1 MIIKLYFVCAARTH
15 MYGVQMKAEIE
26 SVKQA
31 ALAAIDAADSVQQ
44 LGEVR
49 VRFLGK
55 SGELTSLMKGLGAL
69 SKEERPE
76 MGKVLNV
83 ARTEIEAAL
92 EHKLAAAEEREKQ
105 ARLSAEAVDVTLP
118 GKRPARGTLHP
129 ITQVREDIVRV
140 FLGMGFEVAEGPE
153 IESDLYNFQL
163 LNVPKDHPAR
173 DMQDTFYVNDSFVL
187 RTHTSPMQARM
198 MTTKKPPI
206 RVVIPGRVY
215 RSDDDASHSPIFHQI
230 EGLAVDKYITMGDLE
245 GCLTAFAQQ
254 MFSKDTEIRLRPSYF
269 PFTEPSVEVDVTC
282 AICGGKGC
290 RVCKGTGWVEILGA
304 GIVNPAVLEMCG
316 IDSKEYSGFA
326 FGLGLERIAMIK
338 YGIPNIKLFYE
349 NDVRFLKQFN
359 GEVEK

>member
-1 MIIKLYFVCAARTH
+1 
-15 MYGVQMKAEIE
+15 MKEKIE
-26 SVKQA
+26 SIKSVALLAIEQA
-31 ALAAIDAADSVQQ
+31 TTSSGLND
-44 LGEVR
+44 VR

-55 SGELTSLMKGLGAL
+55 SGEITSLMKLLGTV
-69 SKEERPE
+69 SKEERPA
-76 MGKVLNV
+76 MGKALNDV
-83 ARTEIEAAL
+83 RVQIESAL
-92 EHKLAAAEEREKQ
+92 DAKTAVVEESEKQ
-105 ARLSAEAVDVTLP
+105 ARLAAEAVDVTLP
-118 GKRPARGTLHP
+118 GKTSAKGSLHP
-129 ITQVREDIVRV
+129 LTLVREDILRV
-140 FLGMGFEVAEGPE
+140 FLGMGFSVAEGPE

-173 DMQDTFYVNDSFVL
+173 DMQDTFYVNDNFVL
-187 RTHTSPMQARM
+187 RTHTSPMQARI
-198 MTTKKPPI
+198 MTTTQPPI

-230 EGLAVDKYITMGDLE
+230 EGLAVDKHITVGDLE
-245 GCLTAFAQQ
+245 GCLQTFAEQ
-254 MFSKDTEIRLRPSYF
+254 MFSSDTRIRLRPSYF

-282 AICGGKGC
+282 AICHGKGC

-349 NDVRFLKQFN
+349 NDVRFLEQFN
-359 GEVEK
+359 

>member
-1 MIIKLYFVCAARTH
+1 
-15 MYGVQMKAEIE
+15 MKDKIDEL
-26 SVKQA
+26 KCA
-31 ALAAIDAADSVQQ
+31 ALAAVAAAETSAE
-44 LGEVR
+44 LGDIK

-55 SGELTSLMKGLGAL
+55 SGEITSLMKGLGAL

-76 MGKVLNV
+76 AGKVLNM
-83 ARTEIEAAL
+83 ARTEIENAIESKLESAL
-92 EHKLAAAEEREKQ
+92 RREKE
-105 ARLSAEAVDVTLP
+105 ARLAAEAVDVTLP
-118 GKRPARGTLHP
+118 ANTAKRGTLHP
-129 ITQVREDIVRV
+129 ITQVREEIVNV
-140 FLGMGFEVAEGPE
+140 FLGMGFSVAEGPE
-153 IESDLYNFQL
+153 IESDLFNFQL

-187 RTHTSPMQARM
+187 RTHTSPMQARI
-198 MTTKKPPI
+198 MTTEKPPI

-230 EGLAVDKYITMGDLE
+230 EGLAVDRHITVGDLQ
-245 GCLTAFAQQ
+245 GCLEAFAQKL
-254 MFSKDTEIRLRPSYF
+254 FSPSTKIRLRPSYF

-304 GIVNPAVLEMCG
+304 GIVNPSVLEMCG
-316 IDSKEYSGFA
+316 ISPDEYSGFA

-349 NDVRFLKQFN
+349 NDMRFLKQFY
-359 GEVEK
+359 GEVRK

>member
-1 MIIKLYFVCAARTH
+1 
-15 MYGVQMKAEIE
+15 MKEKIE
-26 SVKQA
+26 SIKSA
-31 ALAAIDAADSVQQ
+31 ALLAIEQATTSSGLND
-44 LGEVR
+44 VR

-55 SGELTSLMKGLGAL
+55 SGEITSLMKLLGTV
-69 SKEERPE
+69 SKEERPA
-76 MGKVLNV
+76 MGKALNDV
-83 ARTEIEAAL
+83 RVQIESAL
-92 EHKLAAAEEREKQ
+92 DAKTAVVEESEKQ
-105 ARLSAEAVDVTLP
+105 ARLAAEAVDVTLP
-118 GKRPARGTLHP
+118 GKTPAKGSLHP
-129 ITQVREDIVRV
+129 LTLVREDILKV
-140 FLGMGFEVAEGPE
+140 FLGMGFSVAEGPE

-173 DMQDTFYVNDSFVL
+173 DMQDTFYVNDNFVL
-187 RTHTSPMQARM
+187 RTHTSPMQARI
-198 MTTKKPPI
+198 MTTTQPPI

-230 EGLAVDKYITMGDLE
+230 EGLAVDKHITVGDLE
-245 GCLTAFAQQ
+245 GCLQTFAEQ
-254 MFSKDTEIRLRPSYF
+254 MFSSDTRIRLRPSYF

-282 AICGGKGC
+282 AICHGKGC

-349 NDVRFLKQFN
+349 NDVRFLEQFN
-359 GEVEK
+359 

>member
-1 MIIKLYFVCAARTH
+1 
-15 MYGVQMKAEIE
+15 MKEKIE
-26 SVKQA
+26 SIKSA
-31 ALAAIDAADSVQQ
+31 ALLAIEQATTSSGLND
-44 LGEVR
+44 VR

-55 SGELTSLMKGLGAL
+55 SGEITSLMKLLGTV
-69 SKEERPE
+69 SKEERPA
-76 MGKVLNV
+76 MGKALNDV
-83 ARTEIEAAL
+83 RVQIESAL
-92 EHKLAAAEEREKQ
+92 DAKTAVVEESEKQ
-105 ARLSAEAVDVTLP
+105 ARLAAEAVDVTLP
-118 GKRPARGTLHP
+118 GKTSAKGSLHP
-129 ITQVREDIVRV
+129 LTLVREDILRV
-140 FLGMGFEVAEGPE
+140 FLGMGFSVAEGPE

-173 DMQDTFYVNDSFVL
+173 DMQDTFYVNDNFVL
-187 RTHTSPMQARM
+187 RTHTSPMQARI
-198 MTTKKPPI
+198 MTTTQPPI

-230 EGLAVDKYITMGDLE
+230 EGLAVDKHITVGDLE
-245 GCLTAFAQQ
+245 GCLQTFAEQL
-254 MFSKDTEIRLRPSYF
+254 FSSDTRIRLRPSYF

-282 AICGGKGC
+282 AICHGKGC

-349 NDVRFLKQFN
+349 NDVRFLEQFN
-359 GEVEK
+359 

>member
-1 MIIKLYFVCAARTH
+1 MRDKIDELKR
-15 MYGVQMKAEIE
+15 
-26 SVKQA
+26 A
-31 ALAAIDAADSVQQ
+31 ALAAVAAAETSAE
-44 LGEVR
+44 LGDIK

-55 SGELTSLMKGLGAL
+55 SGEITSLMKGLGAL

-76 MGKVLNV
+76 AGKVLNM
-83 ARTEIEAAL
+83 ARTEIENAIESKLESAL
-92 EHKLAAAEEREKQ
+92 RREKE
-105 ARLSAEAVDVTLP
+105 ARLAAEAVDVTLP
-118 GKRPARGTLHP
+118 ANTAKRGTLHP
-129 ITQVREDIVRV
+129 ITQVREEIVNV
-140 FLGMGFEVAEGPE
+140 FLGMGFSVAEGPE
-153 IESDLYNFQL
+153 IESDLFNFQL

-187 RTHTSPMQARM
+187 RTHTSPMQARI
-198 MTTKKPPI
+198 MTTEKPPI

-230 EGLAVDKYITMGDLE
+230 EGLAVDRHITVGDLQ
-245 GCLTAFAQQ
+245 GCLEAFAQKL
-254 MFSKDTEIRLRPSYF
+254 FSPSTKIRLRPSYF

-304 GIVNPAVLEMCG
+304 GIVNPSVLEMCG
-316 IDSKEYSGFA
+316 ISPDEYSGFA

-349 NDVRFLKQFN
+349 NDMRFLKQFY
-359 GEVEK
+359 GEVRK

>member
-1 MIIKLYFVCAARTH
+1 
-15 MYGVQMKAEIE
+15 MKDKIDEL
-26 SVKQA
+26 KRA
-31 ALAAIDAADSVQQ
+31 ALAAVAAAETSAE
-44 LGEVR
+44 LGDIK

-55 SGELTSLMKGLGAL
+55 SGEITSLMKGLGAL

-76 MGKVLNV
+76 AGKVLNM
-83 ARTEIEAAL
+83 ARTEIESAIESKLESAL
-92 EHKLAAAEEREKQ
+92 RREKE
-105 ARLSAEAVDVTLP
+105 ARLAAEAVDVTLP
-118 GKRPARGTLHP
+118 ANTAKRGTLHP
-129 ITQVREDIVRV
+129 ITQVREEIVNV
-140 FLGMGFEVAEGPE
+140 FLGMGFSVAEGPE
-153 IESDLYNFQL
+153 IESDLFNFQL

-187 RTHTSPMQARM
+187 RTHTSPMQARI
-198 MTTKKPPI
+198 MTTEKPPI

-230 EGLAVDKYITMGDLE
+230 EGLAVDRHITMGDLQ
-245 GCLTAFAQQ
+245 GCLEAFAQKL
-254 MFSKDTEIRLRPSYF
+254 FSPSTKIRLRPSYF

-304 GIVNPAVLEMCG
+304 GIVNPSVLEMCG
-316 IDSKEYSGFA
+316 ISPDEYSGFA

-349 NDVRFLKQFN
+349 NDMRFLKQFY
-359 GEVEK
+359 GEVRK

>member
-1 MIIKLYFVCAARTH
+1 
-15 MYGVQMKAEIE
+15 MKEKIE
-26 SVKQA
+26 SIKSA
-31 ALAAIDAADSVQQ
+31 ALLAIEQATTSSGLND
-44 LGEVR
+44 VR

-55 SGELTSLMKGLGAL
+55 SGEITSLMKLLGTV
-69 SKEERPE
+69 SKEERPA
-76 MGKVLNV
+76 MGKALNDV
-83 ARTEIEAAL
+83 RVQIESAL
-92 EHKLAAAEEREKQ
+92 DAKTAVVEESEKQ
-105 ARLSAEAVDVTLP
+105 ARLAAEAVDVTLP
-118 GKRPARGTLHP
+118 GKTSAKGSLHP
-129 ITQVREDIVRV
+129 LTLVREDILRV
-140 FLGMGFEVAEGPE
+140 FLGMGFSVAEGPE

-173 DMQDTFYVNDSFVL
+173 DMQDTFYVNDNFVL
-187 RTHTSPMQARM
+187 RTHTSPMQARI
-198 MTTKKPPI
+198 MTTTQPPI

-230 EGLAVDKYITMGDLE
+230 EGLAVDKHITVGDLE
-245 GCLTAFAQQ
+245 GCLQTFAEQ
-254 MFSKDTEIRLRPSYF
+254 MFSSDTRIRLRPSYF

-282 AICGGKGC
+282 AICHGKGC

-349 NDVRFLKQFN
+349 NDVRFLEQFN
-359 GEVEK
+359 